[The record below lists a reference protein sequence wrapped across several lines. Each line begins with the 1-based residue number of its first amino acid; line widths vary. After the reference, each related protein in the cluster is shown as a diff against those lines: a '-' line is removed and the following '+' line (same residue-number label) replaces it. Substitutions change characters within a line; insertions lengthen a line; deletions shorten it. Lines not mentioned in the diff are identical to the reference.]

1 MKTCIQNLAVNDI
14 HRFIFQWCGR
24 ILKWM
29 FWRPN
34 CIKNFTKAQ
43 SLKFTTNERTKKTK
57 TWFKPWFVF
66 IWSLIRSLAI
76 KEQCSF
82 CQIEWYHIKWHL
94 LNVIQNRGLYKK
106 CYLIFVTLQ
115 DAQNWIIKRLIILYW
130 STVKQRT
137 MCNHIHCS
145 SKYPF

>member
-24 ILKWM
+24 IVKWM

-43 SLKFTTNERTKKTK
+43 SLKFTTNDRTKKAK
-57 TWFKPWFVF
+57 TWFKLWFVF

-82 CQIEWYHIKWHL
+82 CQIEWWHIKWHL
-94 LNVIQNRGLYKK
+94 LNVIVLLLYNQKMLFNIWYVARCSK
-106 CYLIFVTLQ
+106 LDNKTAHNLI
-115 DAQNWIIKRLIILYW
+115 LID
-130 STVKQRT
+130 S
-137 MCNHIHCS
+137 
-145 SKYPF
+145 

>member
-1 MKTCIQNLAVNDI
+1 MINCMQNFAVIDI
-14 HRFIFQWCGR
+14 HRFIFQWCCR

-43 SLKFTTNERTKKTK
+43 SLKFTTNERTEKTK

-94 LNVIQNRGLYKK
+94 LNVIQNRGSVQKMLFNI
-106 CYLIFVTLQ
+106 CYIARCSKLDNKTTHNLI
-115 DAQNWIIKRLIILYW
+115 LIDSYAKNN
-130 STVKQRT
+130 V
-137 MCNHIHCS
+137 
-145 SKYPF
+145 

>member
-14 HRFIFQWCGR
+14 HWFIFQSCGR

-29 FWRPN
+29 SWRPN

-57 TWFKPWFVF
+57 TWFKLWFVF

-94 LNVIQNRGLYKK
+94 LNVIQNRGSVQKMLFNIWYVARCSKLDNK
-106 CYLIFVTLQ
+106 TAHNLI
-115 DAQNWIIKRLIILYW
+115 LID
-130 STVKQRT
+130 S
-137 MCNHIHCS
+137 
-145 SKYPF
+145 